1 MLRFFNDRPVERE
14 DKKETKDR
22 EDKIGQ
28 KQIIFINILKCV
40 CALRARRQA
49 LAEHCVNR
57 Q

>member
-28 KQIIFINILKCV
+28 KQIIFLTFLSVCAKSCV
-40 CALRARRQA
+40 CVLRATSI
-49 LAEHCVNR
+49 V
-57 Q
+57 